1 MYEADSDTC
10 AWQVAI
16 LISTFSSPVPL
27 DSLSLFNY
35 SIE

>member
-1 MYEADSDTC
+1 MYEAGSDTC

-16 LISTFSSPVPL
+16 LIPTFRPSVPL